1 MAQAVDLNLTSTNQN
16 LNASDFLSSGSVNV
30 SQVDSPSPLVVTS
43 GSTLTPAQYV
53 AAMQIVTTG
62 TQSLNINSAG
72 QATGGTF
79 VSNTINNL
87 SGLNVP
93 SNVTGIHNF
102 ASNPNLNLTGNLVNS
117 GTLYAV
123 STNPGVTTANIG
135 ANAITNNVGALLT
148 SVLPQ
153 GGLAGFS
160 GAIAQLNLNL
170 TALTSIINNGTISS
184 SGSLTMNAGT
194 SILNTN
200 VAGNT
205 AVMQAMSTVNAIAA
219 NITNQGQI
227 QSILNNIAMQTDNL
241 TNSGTIAALGGDL
254 DIQTLVTRT
263 LTINN
268 VNGLLSS
275 TGSLTFDAGSPNA
288 ANQITLLG
296 GSAQA
301 NDTLFSSRNGRIDV
315 VSTSLS
321 NVVDVDAST
330 VNLAITGGTSG
341 LTLTGI
347 NRATNSSLSYTGVGD
362 VIIPGLTTN
371 GGSININTTGSI
383 TVVGIGNGINAPDLD
398 TTAGAAAGNVSLIAG
413 GTISLR
419 DVDTSATGTGGNITI
434 QSGGSMTAR
443 DIIASGANAG
453 SISIQAGT
461 GGTGDATVTS
471 VTAVGNNNSVSLLAP
486 GMVSINTLN
495 APGTDLTI
503 SQNYSIPN
511 LNIGSGGTVNVAP
524 QGNGPWVVDFS
535 QLGQLFAGS
544 PTVQLGNSGS
554 TVDIIVNTNCN
565 QCFGNSD
572 VTFATGGRYIAT
584 GTTITLGNGADLQIS
599 GGNGVNTGNV
609 NGGNSVSFNSN
620 GDVTVD
626 GDIRTNPGGNVVLR
640 GNAFGLGLGGRV
652 DTQGGS
658 VRLMPNA
665 NSNAQVNLAGMNNV
679 FADSFTVGDG
689 VTVADVTLNGNG
701 DLSNVTGN
709 VSFLVNGNF
718 RGNSSNLTVG
728 GNSDLNVVA
737 DSIRTGGFNGGRSFN
752 FVSDGLL
759 DVTGDLVSPGA
770 VNLAGDQGRSGQVLN
785 IGAGRNVTGA
795 SLDISSGRGNIGS
808 AGRLNATVSDLNMNS
823 GGSLAI
829 IDNSS
834 LNSMQDMALTAMGDI
849 DIGSS
854 GGTGVA
860 FSSGSMNGGVGNGP
874 MAPGSVTSSGA
885 IRIDN
890 YLGGQGLGLG
900 SIALGDNIVLEARG
914 GSTQIVNGVP
924 VVQVGDLA
932 IYSGG
937 DITVGANSSLSSY
950 GGDVWLNGNNSITIG
965 DGTDIASYAKLDDSH
980 TGQVGGTYTTLPSY
994 TGGRVGILTGSIGT
1008 DLSAL
1013 LDGMVGNRNGN
1024 NQIIIPQNPTAF
1036 DPVSNTVNA
1045 SGGSI
1050 FQVVFPQ
1057 GGQKTV
1063 TNSTFNLIGGVM
1075 FIDPPGVG
1083 NDVNI
1088 NNANITAVGPVLA
1101 APNNGGGNNG
1111 GGGGAVLAGSLGA
1124 ITTDGTLTNTT
1135 NNLPSVTLS
1144 VGPSSSILSTDTARN
1159 TSNPDAPGLQQ
1170 TIYCATPGH
1179 LTSSDTVDDGSWIMA
1194 SNKCQPFSFE
1204 QPDGSIIIGSGPAIF
1219 APSMSRTLLLKE
1231 GKLLIIAGEGIIV
1244 VRTPV
1249 CSITIPVNSAATIE
1263 YQADG
1268 LARVTSLAGG
1278 KSSVT
1283 VTRDDETIIL
1293 SAAPGEQL
1301 VLADSS
1307 SGPDELTC
1315 VPEVTNKKVDTWM
1328 IKMSGLRGEKFRF
1341 DRSEMVAREELLNC
1355 TLGCFSKPQQA
1366 MLEQIRQ
1373 SMIEIRPKEI
1383 KTLGSGKR
1391 KNNLSM
1397 NGVNNHLLAVGFGNV
1412 LDLTV
1417 PQVNTLTSHT
1427 AIVKYTE
1434 RASIEIETPDTLVM
1448 KYGDALISTRKAT
1461 TVRAGKN
1468 VVKLAPGTVAML
1480 AYKDSHLKIRNVY
1493 ENSNASVTANIEGK
1507 KLIGLQAGHEVII
1520 ARSGASINK
1529 ILGEEPV
1536 GRRRL
1541 KHSEI
1546 TGSHTIVH
1554 SEVSL
1559 TSLLQNTNILS
1570 QLVRSNVGEDK
1581 QLIGKIMKMA
1591 VSLSIV
1597 TPHHGSYSMVTH

>member
-1 MAQAVDLNLTSTNQN
+1 MAQAVDLNLSSTNPN
-16 LNASDFLSSGSVNV
+16 LNASDFLSSGSVSVNR
-30 SQVDSPSPLVVTS
+30 VDNPQPLIVNS
-43 GSTLTPAQYV
+43 SSTLTPAQYV
-53 AAMQIVTTG
+53 AAMQVVTTG
-62 TQSLNINSAG
+62 NQSLAINTAG
-72 QATGGTF
+72 QATGGNF

-87 SGLNVP
+87 SALSVP
-93 SNVTGIHNF
+93 GNVTAIHDFGGN
-102 ASNPNLNLTGNLVNS
+102 ANLNLTGNLVNS
-117 GTLYAV
+117 GTFYAV

-135 ANAITNNVGALLT
+135 ANGITNNVGALLS

-160 GAIAQLNLNL
+160 NAIAQLNLNL
-170 TALTSIINNGTISS
+170 TAITSILNNGTISS
-184 SGSLTMNAGT
+184 SGTLSMNAGT

-200 VAGNT
+200 IGANT
-205 AVMQAMSTVNAIAA
+205 AVMQAMSSVNAIAA
-219 NITNQGQI
+219 SITNQGQI
-227 QSILNNIAMQTDNL
+227 QSILSSISVQADNL

-254 DIQTLVTRT
+254 DIQTLVSRT

-268 VNGLLSS
+268 VNGLLSAS
-275 TGSLTFDAGSPNA
+275 GSLTLDAGVPNA

-301 NDTLFSSRNGRIDV
+301 SDTLFSSRNGRIDV

-321 NVVDVDAST
+321 NIVDVDAST
-330 VNLAITGGTSG
+330 VNLAITGGTNG

-347 NRATNSSLSYTGVGD
+347 NLASASSLSYSGVGD
-362 VIIPGLTTN
+362 VVIPGMTTD
-371 GGSININTTGSI
+371 GGSIDINTTGSI
-383 TVVGIGNGINAPDLD
+383 TVVGIGNGVNAPDL
-398 TTAGAAAGNVSLIAG
+398 TTTSSGGDAGNVSLIAG

-419 DVDTSATGTGGNITI
+419 DVDTSASANGGNVII

-443 DIIASGANAG
+443 DIISSGTNAG

-461 GGTGDATVTS
+461 VGAGDATATNVI
-471 VTAVGNNNSVSLLAP
+471 AVGNNNTVSLLAP
-486 GMVSINTLN
+486 GTVTVDTLN

-503 SQNYSIPN
+503 SQNYNINN
-511 LNIGSGGTVNVAP
+511 LNIGSGGAVNVAP
-524 QGNGPWVVDFS
+524 QGNGPWVVDFT
-535 QLGQLFAGS
+535 QLGQLFSGS
-544 PTVQLGNSGS
+544 PTVQLGNTGS
-554 TVDIIVNTNCN
+554 TVDIIVNTSCN
-565 QCFGNSD
+565 QCFGNSS
-572 VTFATGGRYIAT
+572 VSFATGGRYIAT
-584 GTTITLGNGADLQIS
+584 GTTITLGNGADLQIT

-609 NGGNSVSFNSN
+609 IGGNSITFNSN
-620 GDVTVD
+620 AAVTVD
-626 GDIRTNPGGNVVLR
+626 GDVRTNPGGNVVMR

-658 VRLMPNA
+658 VSLMPTA
-665 NSNAQVNLAGMNNV
+665 NSNAQVDLTGMSNV
-679 FADSFTVGDG
+679 FANSFTVGDG
-689 VTVADVTLNGNG
+689 VTAADVTLNGNG
-701 DLSNVTGN
+701 DLSNVSGN

-718 RGNSSNLTVG
+718 RGNGSNLTIG

-752 FVSDGLL
+752 FTADGLL

-770 VNLAGDQGRSGQVLN
+770 VILAGDQGRSGQVLN
-785 IGAGRNVTGA
+785 IGAGRNVSGA
-795 SLDISSGRGNIGS
+795 SLDISSGLGNIVS
-808 AGRLNATVSDLNMNS
+808 AGRLSANVGDLNMNS

-829 IDNSS
+829 LDSS
-834 LNSMQDMALTAMGDI
+834 ALTSMQDTALTALGDI
-849 DIGSS
+849 NIGSS
-854 GGTGVA
+854 GGSGVS
-860 FSSGSMNGGVGNGP
+860 FSSGAMNGAGNGL
-874 MAPGSVTSSGA
+874 MAPGSVTSTGG

-914 GSTQIVNGVP
+914 GSTQMVNGVP

-937 DITVGANSSLSSY
+937 DITVGANSNLTSY

-965 DGTDIASYAKLDDSH
+965 DGTDIASYAKLDDGH
-980 TGQVGGTYTTLPSY
+980 TGQVGGIYTTAPSY

-1008 DLSAL
+1008 DLSAV
-1013 LDGMVGNRNGN
+1013 LDAMVQSRNGT
-1024 NQIIIPQNPTAF
+1024 NQIILPQNSNAF
-1036 DPVSNTVNA
+1036 DSVSNTINA

-1063 TNSTFNLIGGVM
+1063 TNSTFNLVGGVV
-1075 FIDPPGVG
+1075 FLDPPGVG

-1101 APNNGGGNNG
+1101 VPNNGGGNNG
-1111 GGGGAVLAGSLGA
+1111 GGAVLSGA
-1124 ITTDGTLTNTT
+1124 IGTNTAGAISST
-1135 NNLPSVTLS
+1135 VSGLQAVNLSI
-1144 VGPSSSILSTDTARN
+1144 GPNGSILNTDTARN
-1159 TSNPDAPGLQQ
+1159 TSNSNAPGMQA

-1283 VTRDDETIIL
+1283 VTRDEETIIL
-1293 SAAPGEQL
+1293 SASPGEQL
-1301 VLADSS
+1301 VLADSAAN
-1307 SGPDELTC
+1307 GAELTC
-1315 VPEVTNKKVDTWM
+1315 VPEVANKKVDTWM

-1341 DRSEMVAREELLNC
+1341 DRAEMVAREELLNC

-1373 SMIEIRPKEI
+1373 SMIENTPKEI

-1391 KNNLSM
+1391 KNHLSS
-1397 NGVNNHLLAVGFGNV
+1397 NGVDRHLMPVGFGPI

-1417 PQVNTLTSHT
+1417 PQVNTLISHT
-1427 AIVKYTE
+1427 ATVKYTE
-1434 RASIEIETPDTLVM
+1434 RASIEIQTPDTLVM
-1448 KYGDALISTRKAT
+1448 KFGDAVVSTRKAT
-1461 TVRAGKN
+1461 TVRAGTH

-1480 AYKDSHLKIRNVY
+1480 AYKGDHLKVRNIY
-1493 ENSNASVTANIEGK
+1493 ESSTTGIVANIEGK

-1520 ARSGASINK
+1520 ARSGASINR
-1529 ILGEEPV
+1529 ILGEEPI

-1541 KHSEI
+1541 RHSEI
-1546 TGSHTIVH
+1546 SGSHTIIN

-1570 QLVRSNVGEDK
+1570 QLVRSDTREDK
-1581 QLIGKIMKMA
+1581 ALIGKIMKMA